1 MNSDDESD
9 LRATSESIAD
19 DASRLAAIEAK
30 KATLSIDDP
39 LLVPLSAEAEEV
51 VRDIV
56 PKVAAESDIVEQV
69 DERR

>member
-19 DASRLAAIEAK
+19 DAARLAAIEAK

-39 LLVPLSAEAEEV
+39 RLVGLSTEAEEV

-56 PKVAAESDIVEQV
+56 PKVAAESAIVEGV

>member
-1 MNSDDESD
+1 MNPDDESD

-39 LLVPLSAEAEEV
+39 RLVRLSAEAEEV
-51 VRDIV
+51 ARDIV
-56 PKVAAESDIVEQV
+56 PKVAAESAIVEEAG
-69 DERR
+69 ERR